1 MTDRAQLSFAPASG
15 GLRLQTPDVSSLLS
29 TIGTIPQGPRMASL
43 LSAMITDVYK
53 GPGMSSLL
61 STIGTIPQGP
71 HMSSLLSAMITDV
84 YKGPGMSS
92 LLSTIGTIP
101 QGPHMSSLLSTMITD
116 VYKGPGISSLLSTMI
131 TDDLLNSLTGADSTR
146 STTGF
151 SLEADGHGA
160 RLPSHIAA
168 ESGCLTAADAALL
181 RAFIVII
188 AALWLIQLHL
198 EGNELLRF
206 LQDRVDDVALAVL
219 LTSSLL
225 RLLRLDRPR

>member
-15 GLRLQTPDVSSLLS
+15 GPRLQTPDVSSLLS
-29 TIGTIPQGPRMASL
+29 GIS
-43 LSAMITDVYK
+43 K

-61 STIGTIPQGP
+61 STIGAIPQGP
-71 HMSSLLSAMITDV
+71 RM
-84 YKGPGMSS
+84 
-92 LLSTIGTIP
+92 
-101 QGPHMSSLLSTMITD
+101 
-116 VYKGPGISSLLSTMI
+116 SSLLSTMI

-168 ESGCLTAADAALL
+168 ETGCLTNADAALL
-181 RAFIVII
+181 RASIVII
-188 AALWLIQLHL
+188 AALWFIQLHL

-219 LTSSLL
+219 LTSPLL